1 MFILSPV
8 SLSLVSLLQLALA
21 QVQAPGGSFNVTNP
35 IQGGTFVQG
44 QTLPIVY
51 DLLVNPIALSLNV
64 YLVSSGSANVT
75 EFTVVQNADITED
88 QSSLQT
94 KNNQSYWE
102 HTVNYLI
109 PIWIPSGAYNVRF
122 VYQCCKHA

>member
-75 EFTVVQNADITED
+75 EFTVVQNADVTED

-102 HTVNYLI
+102 HTINYLI
-109 PIWIPSGAYNVRF
+109 PIWIPSGAYNV
-122 VYQCCKHA
+122 